1 MIYKSNLRI
10 IEVKVSV
17 QGMIPQIN
25 RQFSQKNWGQEPEY
39 NLILFEKKDE
49 KTHIQMG
56 LSRKIEKKMEL
67 DVKEK
72 KGAPETSK
80 NRDET

>member
-10 IEVKVSV
+10 IEVKISV

-25 RQFSQKNWGQEPEY
+25 RQFSQMNWDQEPEY
-39 NLILFEKKDE
+39 NLILFEKKGGKIHTQIGFSGKTE
-49 KTHIQMG
+49 KNV
-56 LSRKIEKKMEL
+56 EL

-72 KGAPETSK
+72 SSS
-80 NRDET
+80 